1 VARVF
6 GSAGSL
12 PADSTAAAPQPLLRR
27 GHCQGMAAA
36 AAGNEQGKA
45 AAANG
50 TEQGRAVA
58 AAGRR
63 CNRCTAPASA
73 EEYHD
78 RRSAAVMPLQRPNGA
93 VQGVLHAG
101 MRRLGS
107 SCCQNSFNVSSHT
120 RQQLRGSFP
129 LDVSGLSVDSGCP
142 SRAATL
148 NNATDQTTQ
157 KTATHDSITA
167 CSVRHAIL
175 HLRWRGN
182 DK

>member
-1 VARVF
+1 MPRVAVLAVYASPWHAS
-6 GSAGSL
+6 SARRAHCQRI
-12 PADSTAAAPQPLLRR
+12 ADSTAAAPQPLLRR

-36 AAGNEQGKA
+36 AAGTEQGKA

-63 CNRCTAPASA
+63 CNRCTAPAFA
-73 EEYHD
+73 EEHHD
-78 RRSAAVMPLQRPNGA
+78 RRSAAVMPLQRLNGA
-93 VQGVLHAG
+93 VHGVLHAG

-120 RQQLRGSFP
+120 RQQLRGSSP

-148 NNATDQTTQ
+148 NNATAHRQHREQ
-157 KTATHDSITA
+157 QHRI
-167 CSVRHAIL
+167 R
-175 HLRWRGN
+175 
-182 DK
+182 